1 MRWQL
6 SSSQEKKTH
15 NETYPASTLIVDFL
29 ASRTQETNSC
39 CLSPP
44 AYGILLWKPVLTK
57 TGQINTAL
65 LPRLAGLLAS
75 YLETPIKI

>member
-6 SSSQEKKTH
+6 SSSQEKTH
-15 NETYPASTLIVDFL
+15 NETYIASTLIMDFL

-44 AYGILLWKPVLTK
+44 AYDILLWQPVLTK
-57 TGQINTAL
+57 TGQFNTAL
-65 LPRLAGLLAS
+65 LPWLAGLLAS